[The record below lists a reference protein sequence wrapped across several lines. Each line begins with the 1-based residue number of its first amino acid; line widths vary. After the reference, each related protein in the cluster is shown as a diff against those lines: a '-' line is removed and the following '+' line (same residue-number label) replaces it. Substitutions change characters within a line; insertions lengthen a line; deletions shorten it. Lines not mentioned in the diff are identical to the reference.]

1 MRKKSNFIERSIMG
15 ALSFL
20 KESVFADEYASRAGF
35 LQARDPRFSAIG
47 IALLLLA
54 VLLAK
59 SIFFIACVYALCL
72 LLAYLSSVRLGFFL
86 KRTWFFIPL
95 FALFIALPAIFDI
108 FTPGRPVATFR
119 PLGMSVSITGEGLA
133 SAAIFFMRVLTSVS
147 LGIILALTT
156 RHYALLKVFRM
167 AGIPQVFVMTLGMC
181 YRYIY
186 LFIGII
192 QDTYMAI
199 KSRAGSVSS
208 SKRGQRIVA
217 WNIAGL
223 WQRSYKMQGEVYQA
237 MLSRGFDGEVRLAD
251 DFRASAK
258 DWAWLGCAGLL
269 LMASIWKSYY
279 SS

>member
-1 MRKKSNFIERSIMG
+1 MG

-20 KESVFADEYASRAGF
+20 KESVFADEYAAKKGF
-35 LQARDPRFSAIG
+35 LQARDPRLKAISIG
-47 IALLLLA
+47 FLLIS

-59 SIFFIACVYALCL
+59 SIFFIACIYALCL
-72 LLAYLSSVRLGFFL
+72 ILAYLSSVRLGFFL

-95 FALFIALPAIFDI
+95 FALFIAVPAIFDI
-108 FTPGRPVATFR
+108 FTPGEPVITFR
-119 PLGMSVSITGEGLA
+119 PLGMAVSITREGLA
-133 SAAIFFMRVLTSVS
+133 SAAIFFIRVLTSVS

-156 RHYALLKVFRM
+156 RHYALLRVFRM
-167 AGIPQVFVMTLGMC
+167 AGVPQVFVMTLGMC

-186 LFIGII
+186 LFIEII
-192 QDTYMAI
+192 QDTYTAI
-199 KSRAGSVSS
+199 KSRAGYVSS

-237 MLSRGFDGEVRLAD
+237 MLSRGFDGEVRVSD
-251 DFRASAK
+251 DFRASVK
-258 DWAWLGCAGLL
+258 DWAWLGCAALFL
-269 LMASIWKSYY
+269 TVSIWKSYY